1 MSPVRVGTLLAPC
14 LQKIGVEVVSA
25 LSIETAISGFLA
37 SAAIIVFLAR
47 FGKPL
52 FWAAV
57 ALAVLLLDQVTKA
70 LAGRLPAG
78 PIPGTL
84 GLLQFAPTQNHLQ
97 GFGGTAQ
104 GLIFPLLTALAAS
117 ALLYRWLVQTKYVMT
132 RWSQFSLA
140 LVAGAITSI
149 AADRLAQGSTPDFI
163 GFANGA
169 FLYNFADLAAI
180 LGCAM
185 LSARAVG
192 LVASSLASKT
202 DPWGL
207 AAARLRD

>member
-1 MSPVRVGTLLAPC
+1 MSPVRVGTFLAPC
-14 LQKIGVEVVSA
+14 LREIAVEVVTA
-25 LSIETAISGFLA
+25 LSIETAISGLLA
-37 SAAIIVFLAR
+37 SAAIVVFLAR

-52 FWAAV
+52 FWAVV
-57 ALAVLLLDQVTKA
+57 AFAVLLLDQVTKA
-70 LAGRLPAG
+70 LVSRLPEG

-84 GLLQFAPTQNHLQ
+84 GVLRFATMQNHLQ

-104 GLIFPLLTALAAS
+104 GLIFPLLTALAVS
-117 ALLYRWLVQTKYVMT
+117 ALLYRWLVQTNYVMT

-140 LVAGAITSI
+140 LVTGAIASI
-149 AADRLAQGSTPDFI
+149 AVDRLAQGCTADFI

-169 FLYNFADLAAI
+169 FLYNVADLAAI

-185 LSARAVG
+185 LSTRGVG
-192 LVASSLASKT
+192 LIASSLVGKT